1 MPCPSSSETSAD
13 IKVNGEEQ
21 STKKVSKGQ
30 RRIAEVDEVAL
41 ADSGVFAFFL
51 TLAQSSRVSHR
62 DDSAIGSWQLA
73 IQSASMYVYEGH
85 VDREQQSHLPIR
97 SIYYLR
103 L

>member
-41 ADSGVFAFFL
+41 HWPILAFLLSGRFLCRMRNGALKFDLFDWTDVTSFCFWSILLFLFFA
-51 TLAQSSRVSHR
+51 
-62 DDSAIGSWQLA
+62 
-73 IQSASMYVYEGH
+73 
-85 VDREQQSHLPIR
+85 
-97 SIYYLR
+97 IYR
-103 L
+103 